1 MIKVKRFEF
10 NTTRANCYVV
20 SDETKECVII
30 DPCAEETY
38 EREKFIQYIHD
49 EGLKPV
55 RCLLTH
61 GHYDHLLSCDQVRDE
76 FGLLPEVHH
85 RDKLWMDRI
94 EMRIEEVFGEGGFKY
109 GIVKP
114 EHYLQDYEVI
124 TFGSH
129 YLITLHTPGHS
140 PGSVVFYCEKEY
152 IAFTGDTLFRQ
163 SIGRSN
169 LLFGHDEALMSSLEY
184 ITSKLPNDCIIY
196 PGHDL
201 ESTIGFEK
209 ENNPYLKKHLVVLT
223 GAGISAESGL
233 STFRGKDGMWNNK
246 EWEYLASHEALYNDT
261 QRSLDFYNYRRKR
274 LSEVEPNHAHG
285 VLAELEKEYRVSIIT
300 QNVDDLHERAGSTNV
315 LHLHGEMRKVTGS
328 KNPNDPKCITEK
340 PLEEP
345 IFVGEK
351 AADGSQLRPFI
362 VTFGENVPNITQ
374 AERIID
380 TADIFVIIGTSL
392 TVYPANMLINPYLK
406 IPRYIIDPS
415 DIDRSNFSEFDPI
428 FHVISEF
435 DHIKTT
441 AVEGIDI
448 LKEKLKAL

>member
-1 MIKVKRFEF
+1 MK
-10 NTTRANCYVV
+10 N
-20 SDETKECVII
+20 
-30 DPCAEETY
+30 
-38 EREKFIQYIHD
+38 
-49 EGLKPV
+49 
-55 RCLLTH
+55 
-61 GHYDHLLSCDQVRDE
+61 
-76 FGLLPEVHH
+76 
-85 RDKLWMDRI
+85 
-94 EMRIEEVFGEGGFKY
+94 
-109 GIVKP
+109 
-114 EHYLQDYEVI
+114 
-124 TFGSH
+124 
-129 YLITLHTPGHS
+129 
-140 PGSVVFYCEKEY
+140 
-152 IAFTGDTLFRQ
+152 
-163 SIGRSN
+163 
-169 LLFGHDEALMSSLEY
+169 
-184 ITSKLPNDCIIY
+184 
-196 PGHDL
+196 
-201 ESTIGFEK
+201 
-209 ENNPYLKKHLVVLT
+209 LVVLT
-223 GAGISAESGL
+223 GAGISKESGL
-233 STFRGKDGMWNNK
+233 ATFRDKDGMWNNK
-246 EWEYLASHEALYNDT
+246 EWEYLASREALYNDT

-274 LSEVEPNHAHG
+274 LSEVEPNHAHR

-328 KNPNDPKCITEK
+328 KNPNDPKCIIEK

-392 TVYPANMLINPYLK
+392 KVYPANMLINPYLK

-415 DIDRSNFSEFDPI
+415 DIDRSNFSEFEPI